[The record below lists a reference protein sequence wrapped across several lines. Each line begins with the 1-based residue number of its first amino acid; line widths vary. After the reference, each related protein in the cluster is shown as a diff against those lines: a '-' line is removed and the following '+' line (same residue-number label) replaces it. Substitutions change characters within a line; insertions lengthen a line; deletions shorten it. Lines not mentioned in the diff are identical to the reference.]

1 MTLKVNDES
10 QAWTDGKANRD
21 LIDALLGGTD
31 AMRKAGKKY
40 MPAFTMECDE
50 DYQRRLECATLFPA
64 YSETVKNMTGRVF
77 YRPINRDNVAP
88 GLEEDIKNLDLQG
101 NDLEVFAAQWF
112 GQGLAYGVCFV
123 LVDYPQTSNLSK
135 RADGVVTLQDLA
147 AGGVRPYARLVRPHD
162 VIGWIVERINNVDTL
177 TQVRIR
183 EVAQRRSGRY
193 GVEAVQR
200 VRVIE
205 LDRFEVWES
214 QKGQDGN
221 EWVLVD
227 QGVNSLGRIPLVPF
241 YTNRT
246 GILTAKPPLLE
257 LAHLNVKHWQ
267 EQSDQDASV
276 SFARVRMVYASG
288 VEPGTKISASADSVI
303 TLPEGGK
310 IGVVQGSAES
320 VKVGA
325 DSLAKL
331 EEQMREAG
339 AKLLVKSSQ
348 ATKAVAQARSD
359 AIIEQ
364 SALGAMAQSFEDAID
379 QVLQLMAEYRGIG
392 DGGHADVNDD
402 FDALDDQAAGVD
414 GLTKLVA
421 AEIIS
426 EETAFNEAK
435 RRGLISNELTW
446 EAEQERILNGTGH
459 AG

>member
-64 YSETVKNMTGRVF
+64 YSETIKNMTGRVF
-77 YRPINRDNVAP
+77 YRPVNRDNVAP

-246 GILTAKPPLLE
+246 GKLTAKPPLLE

-276 SFARVRMVYASG
+276 GFARVRMVYASG

-325 DSLAKL
+325 ESLAKL

-446 EAEQERILNGTGH
+446 EAEQERILNGAGH